1 MRGNFGK
8 TNVGLE
14 YNNLKLLDIE
24 QYSELTVNFQGLLAE
39 YFWCTFFL
47 GFISAFEAPMKFS
60 LSLFFTIYFK
70 NPFPSKLFCNNWVFL
85 IIS

>member
-60 LSLFFTIYFK
+60 LSL
-70 NPFPSKLFCNNWVFL
+70 SSSLFIL
-85 IIS
+85 KILPK